1 MQVEPT
7 SMAAILFY
15 KEETMIKDLFLLPDE
30 RRTIR
35 STLSP
40 KNPSKLLSILT
51 LKTLP

>member
-1 MQVEPT
+1 M
-7 SMAAILFY
+7 
-15 KEETMIKDLFLLPDE
+15 MIKNLFLLPDE
-30 RRTIR
+30 RRARRNEEEERTIR